1 MGEPVGIAL
10 TGTVEHRFDGIQHRG
25 VGEVDTDAHIAS
37 TVRLMPTS
45 DGTELDETVAYVALR
60 RLQNRYA
67 DIVTRRAWPELAEIM
82 RPDCV
87 ITVNLV
93 DRAINFDGP
102 TAIGDFIAT
111 QIEQFDFFEFVI
123 LNTVMEIDAEA
134 GRATARM
141 YIQEARQSVESG
153 QRCDTF
159 GVYHDHFERDDN
171 GRWWFALRRYKSYA
185 RTNPA
190 GPGPDLT
197 VFELPEIS
205 L

>member
-1 MGEPVGIAL
+1 
-10 TGTVEHRFDGIQHRG
+10 
-25 VGEVDTDAHIAS
+25 
-37 TVRLMPTS
+37 MPAS

-87 ITVNLV
+87 IKVDLV

-102 TAIGDFIAT
+102 SAIGDFIAA

-123 LNTVMEIDAEA
+123 LNTVMKIDAEA

-141 YIQEARQSVESG
+141 YMQEARQSVESG
-153 QRCDTF
+153 ERCDTF
-159 GVYHDHFERDDN
+159 GVYHDHLERDND
-171 GRWWFALRRYKSYA
+171 GRWWFARRRYKSYA
-185 RTNPA
+185 RTNPSGA
-190 GPGPDLT
+190 GADLT
-197 VFELPEIS
+197 VFDLPETS